1 MWNDSCINLTGFV
14 IFPSAVKK
22 INAVIKTMCAS
33 SMTAHDMKA
42 VVMQLFFFK
51 KKGGGEQGKL
61 AVNSQTATCILAN
74 QRRI

>member
-42 VVMQLFFFK
+42 VVMQQFK
-51 KKGGGEQGKL
+51 KKSGEKQGKL